1 MPNAVNAHLTVRSKC
16 DELCSI
22 RCFVADA
29 AKQAGFSDDDTER
42 IVLAVDEA
50 CTNVIRHGYAADP
63 SSTLSL
69 HIDIQDD
76 CFVVTIDDSGKQY
89 DIRHHEVPN
98 MHEYFQARRTGGL
111 GIKLI
116 KMLVDKIE
124 YHRAN
129 DHNRL
134 ILTKHLPEANATTS
148 SPSQVII
155 S

>member
-1 MPNAVNAHLTVRSKC
+1 MPNAVNTHLTVRSKL
-16 DELCSI
+16 DELCAI

-29 AKQAGFSDDDTER
+29 AKRAGFSDDDTER

-50 CTNVIRHGYAADP
+50 CTNVIRHGY
-63 SSTLSL
+63 SSCTASTITL
-69 HIDIQDD
+69 HVNTKDE

-89 DIRHHEVPN
+89 DIRNHDVPN

-116 KMLVDKIE
+116 KMLVDRID
-124 YHRAN
+124 YHRTN

-134 ILTKHLPEANATTS
+134 VLTKQLPEQNKKVS
-148 SPSQVII
+148 SPSQAVI